1 MTNDLIS
8 DILFLHT
15 APLTSRCFVFIF
27 VILVSILHV
36 RSVRKL
42 VLLYLN
48 VNVPEEN
55 NVYK

>member
-15 APLTSRCFVFIF
+15 ASLTSRCFLFIF
-27 VILVSILHV
+27 AILVSILDF

-42 VLLYLN
+42 VLVYLN
-48 VNVPEEN
+48 ENVPEEN
-55 NVYK
+55 TVNK